1 MNSNTSATTE
11 CLDVVVVGAGFAGLY
26 TTIHAGRA
34 GLNVLGIEAGS
45 DVGGTWYWNRYPGA
59 RCDVESIDYSYSF
72 DDELQQQWRWS
83 ERYATQPEILRYLS
97 HVADKFDVRR
107 NYRFDTRVAGAQWDE
122 DAHVWRI
129 STDTG
134 TTVTARWLVMA
145 TGSLSQPNLPDIPGR
160 DSFAGAVYLTAN
172 WPADGVDFTGL
183 RVGVVG
189 TGSSGVQSIP
199 LIARQA
205 AELTVFQRS
214 ANYSVPAYNRPLGDE
229 EWEQVLEEYPGRR
242 KQSWNSAAGSPW
254 GSYSVPFEN
263 LSEEERQQVLAESWT
278 RGGVLYGKAF
288 ERQTT
293 DRDVNDA
300 ARIFFER
307 RLRDI
312 VTDEDLA
319 RDLTPSDHP
328 IGTKRICTDSGYFET
343 YTRPNVH
350 LVNLRRDPISR
361 ITPEGIE
368 TRSAFHTLD
377 AIVYAT
383 GFDALTGALT
393 SIDIVGRRGVTVRD
407 AWKDGAQT
415 YLGIGVAGFPNLLT
429 LNGPGSP
436 SVLSNMALGSEQ
448 QGSYALRLILHAAEK
463 GYSSVEARPDAATA
477 WTDHLG
483 EIAGKTLFADAPSWY
498 AGANIP
504 GKPRTFMPYL
514 GGFHTYTARLDAV
527 ADNGYAG
534 FVFSES

>member
-1 MNSNTSATTE
+1 MSSNNTA
-11 CLDVVVVGAGFAGLY
+11 CRDVVVVGAGFAGLY
-26 TTIHAGRA
+26 TTIHARRA
-34 GLNVLGIEAGS
+34 GLDVLGIEAGS

-72 DDELQQQWRWS
+72 DEELQQQWRWS

-97 HVADKFDVRR
+97 HVADRFDVRR
-107 NYRFDTRVAGAQWDE
+107 GYRFDTKVAGARWDE
-122 DAHVWRI
+122 DAQVWHI
-129 STDTG
+129 STSAGDIV
-134 TTVTARWLVMA
+134 TTRWLVMA
-145 TGSLSQPNLPDIPGR
+145 TGSLSQPNLPDLPGR

-172 WPADGVDFTGL
+172 WPAEGVDFTGL

-199 LIARQA
+199 VIAGQA

-229 EWEQVLEEYPGRR
+229 EWQQVLEEYPRRR
-242 KQSWNSAAGSPW
+242 KESWNSAAGSPW
-254 GSYSVPFEN
+254 GSYSVPYEN
-263 LSEEERQQVLAESWT
+263 LAPEEREQVLAESWT

-288 ERQTT
+288 ERQTI
-293 DRDVNDA
+293 DKEINDA
-300 ARIFFER
+300 ARVYFER
-307 RLRDI
+307 RLRSI
-312 VTDEDLA
+312 VPDENLA
-319 RDLTPSDHP
+319 RDLTPTDHA

-350 LVNLRRDPISR
+350 LVNLRTDPITA
-361 ITPEGIE
+361 ITPGGVQTESG
-368 TRSAFHTLD
+368 FHALD

-393 SIDIVGRRGVTVRD
+393 AIDIIGRHGRTVRD

-415 YLGIGVAGFPNLLT
+415 YLGIGVPGFPNLLT

-448 QGSYALRLILHAAEK
+448 QGSYALRLILHAAEH
-463 GYSSVEARPDAATA
+463 GYSSVEARSDAAAA
-477 WTDHLG
+477 WTAHLG
-483 EIAGKTLFADAPSWY
+483 EVAGKTLFADAPSWY

-514 GGFHTYTARLDAV
+514 GGFHTYTARLDEV
-527 ADNGYAG
+527 AGNGYPG
-534 FVFSES
+534 FVFSEN